1 MFEETGSEGRRCFG
15 ITLLDDL
22 WLLELLDREVGHRL
36 RLEILLNFGLRLGLH
51 QLLAMSLDVHEV
63 FLEWLSPDSLYG
75 VGGLTRFT
83 IIFEEHILQL
93 FIRPQ
98 IPLGLKLHR
107 ILILRLLSLDIQKL
121 KSIFHILV

>member
-1 MFEETGSEGRRCFG
+1 LFEETGSEGRRCFG
-15 ITLLDDL
+15 IALLDDL

-36 RLEILLNFGLRLGLH
+36 RLEILLNFGLRLGLD
-51 QLLAMSLDVHEV
+51 QLLAMSLNVHEV
-63 FLEWLSPDSLYG
+63 FVEWLSPDSLYG

-93 FIRPQ
+93 FVRPQ

>member
-51 QLLAMSLDVHEV
+51 QLLAMSLNVHEV
-63 FLEWLSPDSLYG
+63 FLEWFGPDSLYG

-93 FIRPQ
+93 FVRPQ